1 MEGFRAGSAVVKAA
15 EALKEET
22 GDERR
27 RGPQVGGVTENLPRL
42 RETGA
47 HPHKRSRKGFPG
59 PVRCEGL
66 SWAAPWGPSV
76 VSPLSCL

>member
-22 GDERR
+22 GDGGL
-27 RGPQVGGVTENLPRL
+27 GPRGGVTENLPRL
-42 RETGA
+42 GETGA
-47 HPHKRSRKGFPG
+47 HPHKRSRKGFPM
-59 PVRCEGL
+59 PVRCEGR

-76 VSPLSCL
+76 VTPLSCL